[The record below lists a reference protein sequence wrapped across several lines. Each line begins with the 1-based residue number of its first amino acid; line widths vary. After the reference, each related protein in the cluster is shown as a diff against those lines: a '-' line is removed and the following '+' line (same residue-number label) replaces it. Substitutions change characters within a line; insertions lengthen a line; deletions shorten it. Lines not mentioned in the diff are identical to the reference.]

1 LAFLNRGVKLEATG
15 LRFQGLAGNATENPL
30 ASEQNPMRKTLLG
43 IALVALILLS
53 GFQSGFS
60 ARIKDIAQL
69 KGARDNQLVG
79 YGLVIGLDG
88 TGDSTRT
95 GITKQTVANML
106 QNMELSVNR
115 EDIDVDNVA
124 TVMVTATLPPFAKN
138 GDTIDVVVSSV
149 ADADSLVGGTL
160 LRTPLKGPRG
170 SVYAVAQGSLSSNA
184 LAFGGEAASVQKN
197 HPTAARIPNG
207 AIIER
212 EIPHRLSQNGKL
224 TYNVKDADFTTITR
238 ITQAINDAF
247 DAAEANPID
256 GSSFEVNIPERFE
269 QNKVAF
275 ISNLEQLQV
284 TPDSKA
290 KVVVNER
297 TGTIVMGQNV
307 RISKV
312 AVSHGNLRL
321 TIRESPQVSQ
331 PNALSGGETREVP
344 RTDMRVE
351 EEEGSLMVMDQ
362 GVSIGDV
369 ASALNAIGAT
379 PRDLISIFQAIKA
392 AGALHAELD
401 IM

>member
-1 LAFLNRGVKLEATG
+1 
-15 LRFQGLAGNATENPL
+15 
-30 ASEQNPMRKTLLG
+30 MRKI
-43 IALVALILLS
+43 IAALAIAVLLS
-53 GFQSGFS
+53 LGAQPGFG
-60 ARIKDIAQL
+60 ARIKDVAHLQ
-69 KGARDNQLVG
+69 GVRDNQLVG

-106 QNMELSVNR
+106 QNMKLSVNR
-115 EDIDVDNVA
+115 EDIDVYNVA

-138 GDTIDVVVSSV
+138 GDTIDVVVSSI

-160 LRTPLKGPRG
+160 LRTPLKGPQG
-170 SVYAVAQGSLSSNA
+170 NVYAVAQGSLTSNA
-184 LAFGGEAASVQKN
+184 LAFSGEAASVQKN

-212 EIPHRLSQNGKL
+212 EIPSRLPKKDTL
-224 TYNVKDADFTTITR
+224 TYNVKNADFTTISR
-238 ITQAINDAF
+238 ITEAINDAF
-247 DAAEANPID
+247 AQDTARPID
-256 GSSFEVNIPERFE
+256 GSSFRVTVPERFQ
-269 QNKVAF
+269 QNKVRF
-275 ISNLEQLQV
+275 ISALGQLQV

-321 TIRESPQVSQ
+321 RIRESPRVSQ
-331 PNALSGGETREVP
+331 PPALSGGETREVP
-344 RTDMRVE
+344 RTDMAVQE
-351 EEEGSLMVMDQ
+351 EKGSLMVMDQ

-379 PRDLISIFQAIKA
+379 PRDLISIFQAIKV
-392 AGALHAELD
+392 AGALHAELE

>member
-1 LAFLNRGVKLEATG
+1 
-15 LRFQGLAGNATENPL
+15 
-30 ASEQNPMRKTLLG
+30 MRKTLLS
-43 IALVALILLS
+43 IALVALILLPAS
-53 GFQSGFS
+53 QPGFS

-95 GITKQTVANML
+95 GFTKQTVANML

-138 GDTIDVVVSSV
+138 GDTVDVVVSSV

-160 LRTPLKGPRG
+160 LRTPLKGPQG
-170 SVYAVAQGSLSSNA
+170 TVFAVAQGSLSSNS
-184 LAFGGEAASVQKN
+184 LAFSGEAASVQKN

-212 EIPHRLSQNGKL
+212 EISHRLSQNGKL

-238 ITQAINDAF
+238 IIQSINDAF
-247 DAAEANPID
+247 DAADANAID
-256 GSSFEVNIPERFE
+256 GSSFEVNIPERFQ

-297 TGTIVMGQNV
+297 TGTIVMGQKV

-321 TIRESPQVSQ
+321 KIRESPQVSQ

-351 EEEGSLMVMDQ
+351 EEEGSLMVMEQ

-392 AGALHAELD
+392 AGALHAELE